1 MKATVKF
8 NNGNLAI
15 LCSYCHKI
23 VKTGADL
30 TNDEL
35 FLVLSK
41 DKNMLEAQYCETCKP
56 NENGTTTDNTPS

>member
-8 NNGNLAI
+8 NNGNLAV

-23 VKTGADL
+23 IKTGADL

-41 DKNMLEAQYCETCKP
+41 DKNMLPAQYCETCKP
-56 NENGTTTDNTPS
+56 KENGTGTDNTPS